1 MNNNELEG
9 ESGWVC
15 ARAEEMG
22 GRNAGINTISKANEK
37 QPKLSEDTEYNS
49 SYPLE
54 WEGFF
59 LLFSPPSPG
68 RDWMA
73 LGHMFWLH
81 GKIHK
86 QRERQEFS
94 LQMTHYLEHV
104 RVFIVC
110 VLHHHGLVP
119 RQSVGYAVLAF
130 AADSL
135 IVRGEK
141 KNSFKSHPSDWSEF
155 CSSSRPP
162 FYQENPALASTGQSC
177 PHAQS

>member
-1 MNNNELEG
+1 MNLRESQDEYAGGLKKWEG
-9 ESGWVC
+9 EMRELIQSQKQT
-15 ARAEEMG
+15 
-22 GRNAGINTISKANEK
+22 RNNQSYLRT
-37 QPKLSEDTEYNS
+37 QYNS

-59 LLFSPPSPG
+59 LLFSPLSPG

-86 QRERQEFS
+86 QRETQEFS
-94 LQMTHYLEHV
+94 LKMTHYLEHV
-104 RVFIVC
+104 CVFIVC

-141 KNSFKSHPSDWSEF
+141 NPFKSHPSDWSQF
-155 CSSSRPP
+155 CSSSQPP
-162 FYQENPALASTGQSC
+162 FYQENPALASIGQSC
-177 PHAQS
+177 PHTQS